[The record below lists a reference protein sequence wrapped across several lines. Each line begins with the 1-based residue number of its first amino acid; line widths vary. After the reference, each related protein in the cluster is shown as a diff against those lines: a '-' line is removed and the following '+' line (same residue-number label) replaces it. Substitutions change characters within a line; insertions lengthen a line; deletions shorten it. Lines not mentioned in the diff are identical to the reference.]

1 MLKNYLT
8 TALRNLL
15 RQRHTSII
23 NIIGLTLGIAA
34 SLVLFLL
41 IQHHIGF
48 DTFHTKYDRIY
59 RVVTMSDGNNGSF
72 TTPGVPSPLPTA
84 FRLDFSEA
92 EEVIFTQHMSST
104 PILIPQKNGENKK
117 FEEERGV
124 VVTEPGIFKIFDR
137 EVLQG
142 NATKGLDEPNE
153 AVISISLAKKYFN
166 TGDVIG
172 QVLRY
177 RDLDYKIA
185 AVVADPPNNTDL
197 PFTLYLSYETIRKE
211 NEGKGWGGIWSDE
224 HCYFL
229 LKEGEPISK
238 LESRMADFYKKY
250 NPEENYDNQQFILQ
264 PLSDIHFD
272 ERYGNYNY
280 NTVSKTSL
288 MALGIVA
295 LFLIITAS
303 INFINLTTA
312 EAIKRSK
319 EVGIRKT
326 LGSSRAQLV
335 LQFLGETSLVTFVAL
350 IIAFGI
356 GQLALSFLNPFL
368 ELSLSLNLLQNL
380 PLSLFVIGIFLL
392 VSLCSG
398 LYPAFVV
405 SAFTPAYALK
415 NSMGNRNSSGYLLR
429 KGLVV
434 TQFFISQ
441 FLIIGTIVLISQM
454 NYFRHKELGFRQD
467 AVISLPIPEREQP
480 ATDST
485 KNSKMR
491 TLANELS
498 RIAGVETYSLCNF
511 PPSSGSVNG
520 TGFLMEGETD
530 DKRKD
535 TQVKTVDDKYVALFD
550 LKMIAGENIGDL
562 DTAQGVLVNR
572 KLAEL
577 AGFTD
582 PREIVGKR
590 IKIWGKTNPV
600 MGVIEDFHTTSLADE
615 IEPTVLL
622 NRIRNYGTLSLKIN
636 PQSFQITLPEVQK
649 LWEEAYPDHL
659 FSYEFLDESI
669 RDFYENEAR
678 NSVLLSLFT
687 SLAIIIGCLGLFGL
701 ATFMMNQKNKEIGVR
716 KVLGASV
723 EGIIFIFTKEY
734 VKLILIGF
742 VLAAPVAWYVM
753 GEWLSEFA
761 YRINL
766 NVWIFLTGL
775 GFTLLIAVFTVGY
788 RSLKAATANPVK
800 SLRYE

>member
-15 RQRHTSII
+15 RQRNTSII

-41 IQHHIGF
+41 IQYHISF
-48 DTFHTKYDRIY
+48 DKFQSKYDRIY

-72 TTPGVPSPLPTA
+72 TTPGVPSPLPSA

-124 VVTEPGIFKIFDR
+124 VVTEPGVFKIFDR
-137 EVLQG
+137 NVLQG
-142 NATKGLDEPNE
+142 DALEGLDEPNE
-153 AVISISLAKKYFN
+153 AVISVSLAKKYFDKE
-166 TGDVIG
+166 DVIG
-172 QVLRY
+172 EVLRY
-177 RDLDYKIA
+177 RDTDYKIA
-185 AVVADPPNNTDL
+185 AVVSDPPNNTDL

-211 NEGKGWGGIWSDE
+211 NEEKGWGGIWSDE

-250 NPEENYDNQQFILQ
+250 NPGENYDNQQFILQ

-272 ERYGNYNY
+272 DRYGNYNY

-288 MALGIVA
+288 IALGIVA

-326 LGSSRAQLV
+326 LGSSRTQLV

-350 IIAFGI
+350 VIALGI
-356 GQLALSFLNPFL
+356 AQLALSFLNPFL
-368 ELSLSLNLLQNL
+368 DLSLSLNFFYNPPLL
-380 PLSLFVIGIFLL
+380 LFVSSVFLL

-398 LYPAFVV
+398 LYPAFVI

-441 FLIIGTIVLISQM
+441 FLIIGTIVLVAQM
-454 NYFRHKELGFRQD
+454 NYFRNKGLGFRQD
-467 AVISLPIPEREQP
+467 AIINLPIPEREQP

-485 KNSKMR
+485 NTSKMR

-498 RIAGVETYSLCNF
+498 RIAGIETYSLCNY

-520 TGFLMEGETD
+520 TGFLLEGETD

-535 TQVKTVDDKYVALFD
+535 TQVKAVDDKYVTLFD
-550 LKMIAGENIGDL
+550 LKMIAGGNIGDL

-590 IKIWGKTNPV
+590 ITIWRRTIPV
-600 MGVIEDFHTTSLADE
+600 MGVIENFHTTSLADE

-622 NRIRNYGTLSLKIN
+622 NIIRNYRTLSLKIN
-636 PQSFQITLPEVQK
+636 PQSFQATLPQIQK

-669 RDFYENEAR
+669 RDFYENEASS
-678 NSVLLSLFT
+678 SVLLTIFT
-687 SLAIIIGCLGLFGL
+687 TLAIVIGCLGLFGL
-701 ATFMMNQKNKEIGVR
+701 ATFMINQKNKEIGVR

-723 EGIIFIFTKEY
+723 EGIVFIFTKEY

-742 VLAAPVAWYVM
+742 ALAAPVAWYVM
-753 GEWLSEFA
+753 SEWLSEFA

-775 GFTLLIAVFTVGY
+775 GFTLLIAIFTVGY